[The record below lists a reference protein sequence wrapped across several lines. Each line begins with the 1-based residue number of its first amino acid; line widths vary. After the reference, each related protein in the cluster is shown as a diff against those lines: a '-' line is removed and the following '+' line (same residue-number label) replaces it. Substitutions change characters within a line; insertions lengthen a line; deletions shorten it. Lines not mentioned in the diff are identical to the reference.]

1 MYQAVRGI
9 PDSSLPCIVD
19 NTLGKREYDRPQRP
33 KVLGGHEQAKVTHH
47 LAAAPLD
54 NTIRL
59 RSLCEIQ
66 DLLNLEQAKKL
77 SYDLVLTVGTAIG
90 PH

>member
-1 MYQAVRGI
+1 
-9 PDSSLPCIVD
+9 
-19 NTLGKREYDRPQRP
+19 
-33 KVLGGHEQAKVTHH
+33 VTHH

-54 NTIRL
+54 DTIRL
-59 RSLCEIQ
+59 KSFCESQ

-77 SYDLVLTVGTAIG
+77 SYDLVHKVGSAIG